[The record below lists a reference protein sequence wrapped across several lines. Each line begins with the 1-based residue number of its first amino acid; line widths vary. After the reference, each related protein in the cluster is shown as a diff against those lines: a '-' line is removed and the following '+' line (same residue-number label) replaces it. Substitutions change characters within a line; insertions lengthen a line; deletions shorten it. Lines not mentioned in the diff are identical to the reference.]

1 MRRMLALLC
10 GFGVCWAQPAASPL
24 THEPPSAKE
33 LMRQIRAASL
43 DPEQCYRVRD
53 LALAR
58 DDLRLYFTDGYLIFS
73 KPVNGERIS
82 AVFTADVE
90 GGDGEVLL
98 LPPSRG
104 ERQSLARFTQSP
116 NLDEHFRAAVL
127 VFSEGSAQTLLDR
140 IAQGGS
146 VRKIPEL
153 GPLLAEQ
160 WTPVLAN
167 VESRFD
173 LRLVQDLFTPLPGR
187 AGLLFAAIA
196 GKKLGNFDVFYDVSA
211 QNQIGAGRQTGP
223 EKHYAYEIWTNFA
236 ARDRNATARKGTIKP
251 QEAPFSEE
259 RFQIDASLDANL
271 ALQATVR
278 VSIQTGPA
286 QTGASGLRTLAF
298 EVAHAVEVTS
308 ARVDGQPAEL
318 LLNDSLLRGD
328 AVRDSQND
336 SFLVVPAAELAPS
349 SAHEVEFEEQGSVI
363 SPAGNDVYF
372 VAARSNWYPRGDGG
386 GVSGLAL
393 YDLTFRYPKRL
404 TLVTAGEVTE
414 DRFDGDFRVT
424 RRVTPVPIR
433 IAGFNLGDYEKVT
446 GSAPG
451 VHIEVY
457 GNRHLE
463 AALQPRVQAP
473 PPDAAEQTAPA
484 ASRGRIVQH
493 VDAPPP
499 PPPPLPPPPN
509 PLARLQD
516 VAADIASALQFF
528 SGLFGPPALK
538 TLTVSP
544 IPGTFGQGFP
554 GLVYLSTLS
563 YLNPN
568 QRPDAERGPREQVF
582 FSDLIEAHE
591 VAHQWWGDAVL
602 PASYQ
607 DDWLAEGLANYSA
620 LMYLEKK
627 RGVKAMEDV
636 LEDYRD
642 SLMKRDSQIKSDSSG
657 AALESAGPVTWGFRL
672 ESAGDP
678 AAWHAI
684 TYDKSAWILH
694 MLRRRMG
701 DDRFLKM
708 LAELRRRYDSRTVS
722 TEQFLALVKEFAPPR
737 SAAPGAKTFGLTSFN
752 VDAFF
757 DNWVYSTGIPALKLV
772 YTAKGLAP
780 AVKISGT
787 IEQSGVDDDFSIEAP
802 VEIQFAKGP
811 PQVLWVQ
818 TSNDGASF
826 SATLKEAPVKVSIPA
841 GRGVL
846 AVKK

>member
-1 MRRMLALLC
+1 LA
-10 GFGVCWAQPAASPL
+10 GQ
-24 THEPPSAKE
+24 TTAKQ
-33 LMRQIRAASL
+33 LVQQVRAATL

-53 LALAR
+53 LTLAR
-58 DDLRLYFTDGYLIFS
+58 EDLRLYLTEGHLIFS

-98 LPPSRG
+98 LPPFRG

-127 VFSEGSAQTLLDR
+127 VFTEGSAQTLLDA
-140 IAQGGS
+140 IAKEGAN
-146 VRKIPEL
+146 RKVPEL

-160 WTPVLAN
+160 WTPALAH

-173 LRLVQDLFTPLPGR
+173 LRLVEDLLTPQAGR
-187 AGLLFAAIA
+187 PGLLFASII
-196 GKKLGNFDVFYDVSA
+196 GNKLGNFEVSYDLRS
-211 QNQIGAGRQTGP
+211 QNQIGAGRLEGP
-223 EKHYAYEIWTNFA
+223 EKHYAYEVWTNFA
-236 ARDRNATARKGTIKP
+236 ARSHRNGTAKP
-251 QEAPFSEE
+251 PAPPFSEE

-271 ALQATVR
+271 FLKATVR
-278 VSIQTGPA
+278 ASIRAGP
-286 QTGASGLRTLAF
+286 SGLRTLAF
-298 EVAHAVEVTS
+298 AAARAVEVTS

-318 LLNDSLLRGD
+318 LLDNGPVRGD
-328 AVRDSQND
+328 AVTDAQNA
-336 SFLVVPAAELAPS
+336 SFLVVPAEELAPS
-349 SAHEVEFEEQGSVI
+349 STHLIEFEEQGSVI

-372 VAARSNWYPRGDGG
+372 VGARSNWYPRGAGGGADGG
-386 GVSGLAL
+386 ADGGAGGEDNGDSRLAF

-404 TLVTAGEVTE
+404 TLVTAGDVTE
-414 DRFDGDFRVT
+414 DRIDGDFHVT

-433 IAGFNLGDYEKVT
+433 MAGFNLGDYVRSDAA
-446 GSAPG
+446 GRDPAPRDSQKAN
-451 VHIEVY
+451 VPPAAIRIEVY
-457 GNRHLE
+457 GNRRLE
-463 AALQPRVQAP
+463 AALQPRIQVS
-473 PPDAAEQTAPA
+473 DAQTLAEGIARA
-484 ASRGRIVQH
+484 GRPSQPR
-493 VDAPPP
+493 VD

-509 PLARLQD
+509 PLARLRA
-516 VAADIASALQFF
+516 VADDIGSAVQFF

-538 TLTVSP
+538 SLTISP

-563 YLNPN
+563 YLDPA
-568 QRPDAERGPREQVF
+568 QRPSGERGPREQVF

-591 VAHQWWGDAVL
+591 VAHQWWGDVVM

-607 DDWLAEGLANYSA
+607 DEWIPEGLADYSA
-620 LMYLEKK
+620 LMFLEKK

-642 SLMKRDSQIKSDSSG
+642 SLIGKDTSG
-657 AALESAGPVTWGFRL
+657 AVTESAGPITWGFRL
-672 ESAGDP
+672 ESAADP
-678 AAWHAI
+678 QVWHDI
-684 TYDKSAWILH
+684 TYYKGAWILH
-694 MLRRRMG
+694 MLRRRLG

-708 LAELRRRYDSRTVS
+708 LAELRRRYDSRAVS

-737 SAAPGAKTFGLTSFN
+737 AAGPGARTFN
-752 VDAFF
+752 AEAFF
-757 DNWVYSTGIPALKLV
+757 DNWVYSTGIPALKLA
-772 YTAKGLAP
+772 YMAKGLAP
-780 AVKISGT
+780 AVKLSGT
-787 IEQSGVDDDFSIEAP
+787 IDQSGVDDDFSIETP

-811 PQVLWVQ
+811 PQTIWVQ

-826 SATLKEAPVKVSIPA
+826 SATLKEVPVKVSIPA